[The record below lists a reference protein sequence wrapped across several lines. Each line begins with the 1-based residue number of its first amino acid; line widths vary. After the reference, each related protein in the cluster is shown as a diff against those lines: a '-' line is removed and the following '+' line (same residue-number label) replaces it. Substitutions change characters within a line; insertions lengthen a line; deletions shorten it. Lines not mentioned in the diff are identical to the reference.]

1 MKTGDIVFMK
11 RPYKGYR
18 AVELMERL
26 ECRWLVRIVES
37 GLELEVYEDELYQ
50 NSNTDK
56 VLWKNISLHSIRK

>member
-1 MKTGDIVFMK
+1 MKTGDIVFLR

-37 GLELEVYEDELYQ
+37 GLELEVL
-50 NSNTDK
+50 
-56 VLWKNISLHSIRK
+56 SLIHI